1 MTMAMSTNNSS
12 NNKDPRRSSTGLI
25 ETIRVPT
32 IFSKPT
38 KKIDVHHLNTHELES
53 IEKEDPFLYHS
64 IPTVHRADTSSSLP
78 LHLLR
83 TSNGNE
89 SSVVTRKSCIS
100 VERHVSVLFEEIM
113 HGLKEDDDDSSVL
126 KSK

>member
-1 MTMAMSTNNSS
+1 MAMSTTNSS
-12 NNKDPRRSSTGLI
+12 DNKDPRRSSTGLI

-32 IFSKPT
+32 IFTKPT
-38 KKIDVHHLNTHELES
+38 KKIDVHHLNTNELES

-64 IPTVHRADTSSSLP
+64 IPTVHRADPSSSLP

-100 VERHVSVLFEEIM
+100 AERHVSVLFEEIM